1 MITQQLHPFG
11 SRRSSSS
18 FYSFERCETL
28 HHLNRHPFQVTL
40 FEAVTN
46 YRRFLFSEI
55 KLFCCRFGHVHPFTS
70 HGFDP
75 STIRVHLT
83 LMFSFWK
90 ILHKQRAAVFHLPCH
105 YVLIQFSSFS

>member
-1 MITQQLHPFG
+1 MIAQQLHPFG

-75 STIRVHLT
+75 STIRVPLT
-83 LMFSFWK
+83 LMSYIEK
-90 ILHKQRAAVFHLPCH
+90 ILNKKRAEVLHPTCH
-105 YVLIQFSSFS
+105 YVLKEFA